1 MTIFSFYSI
10 RFKKNSLYI
19 NFKKFLAG
27 FWRPPPGG
35 ARGQLPPLATPL
47 PPPPDKIPSPT
58 NLSLRKPR
66 LLDIYTP
73 PPPVVGVNCFWEEG

>member
-1 MTIFSFYSI
+1 M
-10 RFKKNSLYI
+10 
-19 NFKKFLAG
+19 AG

-35 ARGQLPPLATPL
+35 ARGQLPPSLRHC
-47 PPPPDKIPSPT
+47 PPDKIPSST

-73 PPPVVGVNCFWEEG
+73 PPPPRRGCQLFLGGRLTGGGGGGGMQGSGDLSTGGL